1 MTLILPCHK
10 KISNCV
16 TLFGSGIDIYPIK
29 KNYVKNNL
37 SFRGWF
43 YFRMGW
49 ATYFA
54 FIFAAINT
62 LTVTY
67 FLAIERYPF
76 LTSIFP
82 NFIQYVMIVSAI
94 GIPLLVAVGYVHYK
108 RTKAYKSEAD
118 VMVESNPYQRR
129 NIVNIT
135 ILVSL
140 TMKLN
145 EMMLKM
151 AKNEKLTSKE
161 IEEIEKLQNE
171 TKKFTNERSFSN
183 KKDLE
188 FLENI
193 TEN

>member
-1 MTLILPCHK
+1 MN
-10 KISNCV
+10 KIVIASD
-16 TLFGSGIDIYPIK
+16 IDIHPIK
-29 KNYVKNNL
+29 KSCVKNSP

-76 LTSIFP
+76 LTGIFP
-82 NFIQYVMIVSAI
+82 NFLQYVIIVSAI
-94 GIPLLVAVGYVHYK
+94 GVPLLITVGYVHYK

-118 VMVESNPYQRR
+118 VMVESNPYTRR
-129 NIVNIT
+129 NVVNIT
-135 ILVSL
+135 ILVEL

-145 EMMLKM
+145 EMMFKI

-171 TKKFTNERSFSN
+171 MKRFTDDRKFSN
-183 KKDLE
+183 EKDLE
-188 FLENI
+188 FLRDKI
-193 TEN
+193 TAS

>member
-1 MTLILPCHK
+1 MD
-10 KISNCV
+10 KIVIASDV
-16 TLFGSGIDIYPIK
+16 DIYPVK
-29 KNYVKNNL
+29 KNNVKNSP

-82 NFIQYVMIVSAI
+82 NFIQYVMIVSVI
-94 GIPLLVAVGYVHYK
+94 GIPLLVLIGYGHYK
-108 RTKAYKSEAD
+108 RTTAFKAEAD

-161 IEEIEKLQNE
+161 IEEIEKSQNE
-171 TKKFTNERSFSN
+171 IKKFTNERSFSN

-188 FLENI
+188 FLKNI